1 MSGPKKPTF
10 ASAALTV
17 GITLFSTAL
26 LFGTLRIKA

>member
-1 MSGPKKPTF
+1 MKRPTPF

-26 LFGTLRIKA
+26 LFGTLRIKKA